1 MSIKDLFTLKKSP
14 ETQAE
19 PANTEAKLQN
29 ETYVQ
34 YGKRICGM
42 VNASKTAL
50 AAFIHK
56 IYNHERQAQA
66 NDEARQNELK
76 GKANAELAKIETEID
91 ATQNN
96 LSNENVKKDTETEN
110 KNDVDSEIKRLE
122 DTEGK
127 LNRPAKTRM
136 IVGSILKS
144 KRQRNFQRV

>member
-1 MSIKDLFTLKKSP
+1 MSIKNLFTLKKSP

-76 GKANAELAKIETEID
+76 GKAKAELAKIETETIFQ
-91 ATQNN
+91 TKMSKKTPKQRIRMM
-96 LSNENVKKDTETEN
+96 LIVKSRD
-110 KNDVDSEIKRLE
+110 
-122 DTEGK
+122 
-127 LNRPAKTRM
+127 
-136 IVGSILKS
+136 
-144 KRQRNFQRV
+144 